1 MEFKKIVP
9 CLDMKDG
16 RVVKG
21 VNFVDFKDVDD
32 PVERAKF
39 YEEQG
44 ADEIVFLDIAATVEN
59 RNTRVELAG
68 RVAKNLHVP
77 FTVGGGIR
85 TLEDFEKLFEAGA
98 SKCSVNSAAVFNPD
112 LVKDAA
118 DRFGSERIC
127 VAIDVALF
135 EGCTDKWEVYTHG
148 GTRKTGIDAVE
159 WAKKCA
165 DNGAGSLLPTSVDTD
180 GMKTGYD
187 LGITRAIKE
196 ATGLPVIASG
206 GAGTLEHIYDALTV
220 GKADA
225 ALVASVV
232 HFNILPIPEIKAY
245 LKEKG
250 IPVK

>member
-1 MEFKKIVP
+1 MEKKKIVP

-21 VNFVDFKDVDD
+21 VNFVDFKDVAD

-59 RNTRVELAG
+59 RETRVALAA
-68 RVAKNLHVP
+68 RVAENLTVP

-85 TLEDFEKLFEAGA
+85 TIEDFQRLFDVGV

-112 LVKDAA
+112 LVKQAA
-118 DRFGSERIC
+118 DKFGSEKIC

-148 GTRKTGIDAVE
+148 GTRKTGIDAIE
-159 WAKKCA
+159 WAKTCA
-165 DNGAGSLLPTSVDTD
+165 NNGAGSLLPTSVDTD
-180 GMKTGYD
+180 GKQTGYD
-187 LGITRAIKE
+187 LGVTRAIKE

-206 GAGTLEHIYDALTV
+206 GAGTLEHVYDALTA

-225 ALVASVV
+225 ALVASMV
-232 HFNILPIPEIKAY
+232 HFNIHPIPEIKEY
-245 LKEKG
+245 LRQRG
-250 IPVK
+250 IPVF